1 MYIFHVMSPVVSS
14 SKRLFSNIFLVELF
28 HQYLQ
33 CNIDDIFSLII
44 QGFFCFFLLVH
55 CCEHHLPNINTI
67 SGDELE
73 ESTVAVLRSGF

>member
-44 QGFFCFFLLVH
+44 QGFFFVLLVRY
-55 CCEHHLPNINTI
+55 CEHHLLNINTI

-73 ESTVAVLRSGF
+73 ESTVAVIRSGF